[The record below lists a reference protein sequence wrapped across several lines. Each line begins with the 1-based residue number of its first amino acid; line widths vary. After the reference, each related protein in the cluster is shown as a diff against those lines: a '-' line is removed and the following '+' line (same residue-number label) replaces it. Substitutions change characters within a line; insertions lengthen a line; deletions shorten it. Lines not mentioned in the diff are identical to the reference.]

1 MILRKRRKGK
11 AAQAL
16 DALAGITKIWSE
28 LQIGKKAGQGVA
40 KVKKVRLP
48 WLKSKPAKAIG
59 AVAVAGG
66 VGAVVAKK
74 MKGETAPVYT
84 GPAPSEAVEAA
95 AKAPDAPPPL
105 AVAPDPDPSPGI
117 PAAGSAALRDSGSGD
132 DEAAG
137 TSDEPA
143 AGSEALRDDD
153 PAAEEPAAAAEEPAA
168 AEADEP
174 TADEAPAAVQD
185 EPVAAIEEP
194 PAEPA
199 KAGDDD

>member
-48 WLKSKPAKAIG
+48 WLKSKPAKAIAG
-59 AVAVAGG
+59 AAVAGG

-117 PAAGSAALRDSGSGD
+117 PAAGADGLRDSGD

-168 AEADEP
+168 QADEP
-174 TADEAPAAVQD
+174 TADEAPAAVAD

-199 KAGDDD
+199 KTGDDD